1 MPSAALLRD
10 YSRFPGTD
18 PVCGNPMC
26 MHDVMSRTCDVLT
39 LVYVCTQFSPGKN
52 HIRNCVDCVDS
63 GLFDN
68 SVCLNM
74 DGVESAGG

>member
-1 MPSAALLRD
+1 
-10 YSRFPGTD
+10 
-18 PVCGNPMC
+18 

-39 LVYVCTQFSPGKN
+39 LVYVCTQISPGTN
-52 HIRNCVDCVDS
+52 HIRNRVDRVDS